1 VPFHTVLADGSG
13 LVVAGSDEHGVFV
26 GVNLASKTNKGF
38 GVF

>member
-1 VPFHTVLADGSG
+1 LADGSG

-26 GVNLASKTNKGF
+26 GVNVASRTNKVL